1 MFLLISCQSPNF
13 VMLAEAMGC
22 VGLRCER
29 EEDVEDVI
37 RRAREINDRP
47 VVIDFIVGADAQVGG
62 WRSLA
67 RPEVRAW
74 LEPVA
79 TAAAALTLA
88 LGAGWL
94 NDALPIKLYPVAV
107 NALMLALFGLSLRH
121 PPSMIERFAR
131 LQEPDLPTHAI
142 AYTRRVTQVWCGFF
156 VINGTLALLTAL
168 YASTDVW
175 ALYNGLIAYL
185 LMGALFAGEWL
196 VRQRVRA
203 RHG

>member
-1 MFLLISCQSPNF
+1 MTARRVITPWTLALWSLTLVYPLLVYVSLTRFQPRYLVLLLI
-13 VMLAEAMGC
+13 AIA
-22 VGLRCER
+22 
-29 EEDVEDVI
+29 
-37 RRAREINDRP
+37 
-47 VVIDFIVGADAQVGG
+47 
-62 WRSLA
+62 LA
-67 RPEVRAW
+67 RLGSGRRDVLAW
-74 LEPVA
+74 A

-131 LQEPDLPTHAI
+131 LQEPDLPMHAI